1 MTTYIDLDN
10 LNEVVVETVDA
21 PSDLIMPLLRYQK
34 EWLSWALKQEES
46 ASRGASALELQRSSS
61 ASSSGMMG
69 RSMNEM
75 QIEVQRRLH
84 EQLELKEEKS
94 RLNAKLKNTGKEL
107 DKRKEE
113 KKKHM
118 VEIEKLWNDLEDL
131 NKQLDS
137 LQIKGQ
143 SEGGKLHLGDDQLD
157 AYNRIKEEAEDE
169 EAIDYP
175 SIVLLIAHNDDGLM
189 DISILDD
196 LLVPIL
202 NGVVMSFGREITEKF
217 RANEE

>member
-1 MTTYIDLDN
+1 MATPATPATSSNPPPYPQLDIKLDFAFVFSY
-10 LNEVVVETVDA
+10 LNWISAIGFFCLVRSENPLLSILTRGMKFLS
-21 PSDLIMPLLRYQK
+21 SDLLSEEKKKSIVDLLRYQK

-46 ASRGASALELQRSSS
+46 ASRGASASELQRSSS

-118 VEIEKLWNDLEDL
+118 VEIEKLRNDLGTL
-131 NKQLDS
+131 TSNLT
-137 LQIKGQ
+137 
-143 SEGGKLHLGDDQLD
+143 
-157 AYNRIKEEAEDE
+157 AYNQR
-169 EAIDYP
+169 
-175 SIVLLIAHNDDGLM
+175 SI
-189 DISILDD
+189 
-196 LLVPIL
+196 
-202 NGVVMSFGREITEKF
+202 
-217 RANEE
+217 